1 MREKMS
7 PPALAKKWGVSPG
20 KIVSF
25 IRTGELRAINVAQSS
40 CHRPRYLIDIIDV
53 ERFEQARQVIP
64 DGGLST
70 TQRLRRK
77 AAAGVKEFF

>member
-1 MREKMS
+1 MRVKMS

-40 CHRPRYLIDIIDV
+40 CHRPRYLIDVADV
-53 ERFEQARQVIP
+53 EIFEKARRVVP

-77 AAAGVKEFF
+77 ASAGVKDFF